1 MRDISDYE
9 IKYQTEP
16 CEIYQVKYRR
26 KKVLELLEKYEHK
39 KILEIGCGMEP
50 LFEYYSDFDKMVIV
64 EPGEVFVEN
73 AQKKMQETELD
84 ITCIQGFLETSVE
97 QVKMEQAEFDYIIL
111 SSLLH
116 EVVDR
121 KNC

>member
-1 MRDISDYE
+1 MRDIVDYE
-9 IKYQTEP
+9 VKYQTEP

-26 KKVLELLEKYEHK
+26 KKVLELLEKYKHR

-50 LFEYYSDFDKMVIV
+50 L
-64 EPGEVFVEN
+64 
-73 AQKKMQETELD
+73 
-84 ITCIQGFLETSVE
+84 
-97 QVKMEQAEFDYIIL
+97 KMEGIEFDYIVL